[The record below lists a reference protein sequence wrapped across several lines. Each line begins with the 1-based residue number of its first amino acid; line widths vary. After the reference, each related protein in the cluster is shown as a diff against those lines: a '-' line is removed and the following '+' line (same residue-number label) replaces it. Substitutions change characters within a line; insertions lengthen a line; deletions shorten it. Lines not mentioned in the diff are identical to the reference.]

1 MTRPPEEDSL
11 LAAVARVMALC
22 DVPEDAELLVAV
34 SGGGDSVAL
43 LHLLHRMG
51 RKVVALHGNHQS
63 RGAESEADARF
74 VADLAASLGISA
86 VIENLTLDGE
96 GSFEM
101 RARAARHQFFRRMAR
116 DRGTAWVALGH
127 TRDDQAETLL
137 LRIIRGTGPDGLG
150 GMAYKTALRDL
161 KMVRPL
167 LGQSRAALRAWLE
180 GEGLSWREDSS
191 NASPD
196 YQRNRVR
203 HEVLPLL
210 ESFNPEVVSALNR
223 LAAIQRSES
232 FVIANHYRQMKKY
245 VFREGKLFKGG
256 FLLLPDLQYRLLRDY
271 AWRCGV
277 DLSFAQVGRARRF
290 VLEAQ
295 PGARFDLGKG
305 VQWVQGRD
313 YVMPALAGPAPEAQV
328 LTPPCDL
335 RYGPYQVR
343 CYFQEARGQEPQEV
357 CTPWRQVFDPQIGST
372 PLTLR
377 AMRPGDRIDPLGM
390 AGSKRVKK
398 LLSERG
404 VATPLRP
411 HVPVLCQGDTVLWV
425 VGHPPPSRHALVN
438 ESSETWLV
446 VDLSREND
454 DAPES
459 KALD

>member
-1 MTRPPEEDSL
+1 MTRPPDEDSL
-11 LAAVARVMALC
+11 RTAVAKVLAVAG
-22 DVPEDAELLVAV
+22 VPEGAELLVAV

-43 LHLLHRMG
+43 LHLLHRLG

-63 RGAESEADARF
+63 RGTESEGDACF
-74 VADLAASLGISA
+74 VAELADTLGIPA

-101 RARAARHQFFRRMAR
+101 RARDARHTFFRRVAQ
-116 DRGTAWVALGH
+116 DRQTPWIALGH

-150 GMAYKTALRDL
+150 GMAHYTKLRGL
-161 KMVRPL
+161 KLLRPL

-180 GEGLSWREDSS
+180 GQGLAWREDPS

-223 LAAIQRSES
+223 LAAIQRSELL
-232 FVIANHYRQMKKY
+232 VITNHYSQLKKH
-245 VFREGKLFKGG
+245 VFCEGKLWKERFH
-256 FLLLPDLQYRLLRDY
+256 LMPHLQYRILRDY

-277 DLSFAQVGRARRF
+277 DLSFAQVGRAQRF

-313 YVMPALAGPAPEAQV
+313 YVTSALAGPPPEAQI
-328 LTPPCDL
+328 LTPPCEV

-343 CYFQEARGQEPQEV
+343 CYFEEAQGQKTQKF
-357 CTPWRQVFDPQIGST
+357 CSPWRQVFDPQIAGT

-377 AMRPGDRIDPLGM
+377 ALKPGDHIAPLGM
-390 AGSKRVKK
+390 EGSKRVKK

-411 HVPVLCQGDTVLWV
+411 HVPLLCQGDTVLWA
-425 VGHPPPSRHALVN
+425 VGYPPPSRHALVD

-446 VDLSREND
+446 VDLSREID

-459 KALD
+459 DAPD